1 MIKLK
6 DILNELEVR
15 KGHFGKEKSFDLFD
29 DFLFEDKMVT
39 KSDAKKISDYVST
52 ISANKKE
59 SQTLLPKEFQQMLI
73 RAGQVVYKSGTLC
86 VIKKDTGKESVVY
99 VMYDFS
105 KPAYDALFFIG
116 RLLTEFFRSNL
127 PLSPQKQFKLDRVE
141 KINLSQLGSEHLG
154 QGFGSILYDSAIK
167 TTDALYSDTILYGG
181 SFKVWVKH
189 MKNKSKFF
197 GVYSGNRKIILPIY
211 TDDGLERAKLKS
223 LEYSSGFV
231 AITKNV
237 PSQLLKLQQF
247 LDGINPHNL
256 VEIQANSRLG
266 ASDMLKAIVD
276 KIDSS
281 TDTIDLLNTRD
292 PSDKV
297 FFFTEKSFSGKGQS
311 PFVAGYIL
319 AKNATIFIKESGGGL
334 DMFLL

>member
-6 DILNELEVR
+6 DILSELEIR
-15 KGHFGKEKSFDLFD
+15 KGHFGKEKSFDLLD
-29 DFLFEDKMVT
+29 DFLFEDKFVS
-39 KSDAKKISDYVST
+39 KPVAKQISDYVST
-52 ISANKKE
+52 ISADKKE
-59 SQTLLPKEFQQMLI
+59 SQTLLPKDLQRLLI
-73 RAGQVVYKSGTLC
+73 GAGKKVYSKGTIQ
-86 VIKKDTGKESVVY
+86 VIKKDTDKESVVY

-105 KPAYDALFFIG
+105 KPAYDGLFFIG
-116 RLLTEFFRSNL
+116 RLLTTLLRPEL
-127 PLSPQKQFKLDRVE
+127 PLSPQKQFKLNRVE
-141 KINLSQLGSEHLG
+141 KISLSQLGVEHLG
-154 QGFGSILYDSAIK
+154 QGFGSILYDSAIAS
-167 TTDALYSDTILYGG
+167 TDALYSDTILYGG
-181 SFKVWVKH
+181 SFKIWVKH

-197 GVYSGNRKIILPIY
+197 GVYSGNRKIILPVY
-211 TDDGLERAKLKS
+211 TDEGLENAKLKS

-256 VEIQANSRLG
+256 VEIEANSRLG